1 MAAATYPTETLA
13 QQKEKRGGFVKGQPL
28 KHVPPLNR
36 LELDPAS
43 QLSSTNFRPYTLK
56 EYREKTEGNYL
67 RLGGLGANIG
77 SDEWNRGKAKLDAA
91 REFSKNIGKANKE
104 RLAYSKKMGEA
115 PKEKSARE
123 RALEFARRRVHRP
136 KMKSSSADSPGRMME
151 EEDDVPPR
159 MHELYQLDTHRQ
171 EYCAQLEKIK
181 MLYN

>member
-1 MAAATYPTETLA
+1 MNAIHHAP
-13 QQKEKRGGFVKGQPL
+13 QR
-28 KHVPPLNR
+28 NS
-36 LELDPAS
+36 LESDPSS
-43 QLSSTNFRPYTLK
+43 QLRSTNFRPYTLK

-77 SDEWNRGKAKLDAA
+77 SDDWNRGKAKLDAA

-104 RLAYSKKMGEA
+104 RLSHLKKAGEA

-123 RALEFARRRVHRP
+123 RALEFARLRVHRP
-136 KMKSSSADSPGRMME
+136 KMKSSSADSPGRKVD

-159 MHELYQLDTHRQ
+159 MHELEQLDTHRQ
-171 EYCAQLEKIK
+171 VYRAQLEKIK